1 MELFPGVDA
10 ADKTCLLV
18 MGTRRNTGPN
28 HRSSSDWFLKPKR
41 KKNKNKKPGTRKK
54 EPEMRKTN
62 NGENQMK
69 QQEGD
74 RMRR

>member
-1 MELFPGVDA
+1 MFTGDGNQKKHWAKPSERLR
-10 ADKTCLLV
+10 LV
-18 MGTRRNTGPN
+18 
-28 HRSSSDWFLKPKR
+28 SEAKEE
-41 KKNKNKKPGTRKK
+41 KNKNKKTGNRKK